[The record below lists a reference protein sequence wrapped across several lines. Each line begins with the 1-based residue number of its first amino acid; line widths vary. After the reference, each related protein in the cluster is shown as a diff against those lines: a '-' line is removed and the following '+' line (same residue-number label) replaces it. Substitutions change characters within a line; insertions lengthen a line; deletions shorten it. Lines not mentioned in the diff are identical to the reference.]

1 MLFLIRKEFSYL
13 RPFILSFRRDPDN
26 IWVRYVHR
34 TLVEDREE
42 DFIVWGFH
50 LNRQALMQRKDY
62 EEWTNYAMHAQPYDL
77 EYMNSVVRTI
87 DSFAANG
94 TPRDGIEI
102 ALRQKHRRY
111 GTINRNGYLINLT
124 GTSLAN
130 RADSTES
137 HVYVPAYRLFHFF
150 IKFKDDDFMQMPMT
164 LISDPQC
171 FIDSE
176 EETLH
181 TRHSTHLYQMYDN
194 PKIREVI
201 WRPLLRLS
209 AETQEVKADQDVE
222 VRLDLIKEFDNTLI
236 RDKSPVVYLEAING
250 YLPKTRVI
258 PKNGSVAFKYRAL
271 GLEPGDEM
279 RVKAGF
285 HRQPGM
291 AELTFKVV

>member
-34 TLVEDREE
+34 AEVCGREE
-42 DFIVWGFH
+42 DFVVWGFH
-50 LNRQALMQRKDY
+50 LNRQMLMQRKDY

-77 EYMNSVVRTI
+77 EYMVSVARTI
-87 DSFAANG
+87 DSLASQG
-94 TPRDGIEI
+94 HPREGIEI
-102 ALRQKHRRY
+102 VLRQQHRRY

-150 IKFKDDDFMQMPMT
+150 IKFRDDDFMQMPMT
-164 LISDPQC
+164 LISDPEC
-171 FIDSE
+171 LVDSE

-201 WRPLLRLS
+201 WRPFVRLS
-209 AETQEVKADQDVE
+209 AETQEVKADQDIE

-236 RDKSPVVYLEAING
+236 RDKNPVVYLEAVNG
-250 YLPKTRVI
+250 YLPKTRVV
-258 PKNGSVAFKYRAL
+258 PVDGSVRFKYRAL
-271 GLEPGDEM
+271 GLEPGDTM

-285 HRQPGM
+285 HRFTGM
-291 AELTFKVV
+291 SELEFKVV

>member
-26 IWVRYVHR
+26 IWVKYVHR
-34 TLVEDREE
+34 ALVQDRPE
-42 DFIVWGFH
+42 DFVVWGFH

-77 EYMNSVVRTI
+77 EYMNTVAKTI
-87 DSFAANG
+87 DSLAAAG
-94 TPRDGIEI
+94 EPRDGIEVV
-102 ALRQKHRRY
+102 LRQEHRRY

-124 GTSLAN
+124 GTSYAN

-150 IKFKDDDFMQMPMT
+150 IKFRDDDFMKMPMT
-164 LISDPQC
+164 LISDPEC
-171 FIDSE
+171 FVDSE

-209 AETQEVKADQDVE
+209 SELSEVEPDGEVQ
-222 VRLDLIKEFDNTLI
+222 VRLDLIREFDDTLI
-236 RDKSPVVYLEAING
+236 MDKNPVVYLEAVNG
-250 YLPKTRVI
+250 YLPKTRVV
-258 PKNGSVAFKYRAL
+258 PVDGSAVFKYRAL
-271 GLEPGDEM
+271 GLEKGDTM

-285 HRQPGM
+285 HRFTGM
-291 AELTFKVV
+291 SELEFKVV